1 MSLFHTGL
9 FAAWLTMKIETRRAA
24 GSILHH
30 LTRPTPTTIWPP
42 HDTVTRRA
50 SRAPR
55 RVGLACQLSI
65 DMATW
70 LERDFLSAQIC
81 KIRVCLCLWKT
92 GAHKN
97 GKSIIRRAGNY
108 MKQERNPGSCVDGS
122 VNKIIPPLF
131 PPISFFISVSLFL
144 ARFCV
149 FRSQMGGPPLRGNC
163 IINIPKA
170 TPTACF
176 SPLCHTLF
184 SPLVTLQG
192 RYECEFPGLSL
203 NEAAIQSSIGRVQI
217 KPHRQM
223 SF

>member
-1 MSLFHTGL
+1 MSLFYTGL

-30 LTRPTPTTIWPP
+30 LTRPTTTTIWPP

-97 GKSIIRRAGNY
+97 GKSIIRRTGNY

-122 VNKIIPPLF
+122 VNLIIPPTF
-131 PPISFFISVSLFL
+131 PSDIIFFFSFPIFGQILCVPLTDGRSTPQGKLHHQYPKSNPHSLFFPSL
-144 ARFCV
+144 SHPFLLSGDATTSG
-149 FRSQMGGPPLRGNC
+149 RS
-163 IINIPKA
+163 
-170 TPTACF
+170 
-176 SPLCHTLF
+176 
-184 SPLVTLQG
+184 
-192 RYECEFPGLSL
+192 ECEFPGLSL

-217 KPHRQM
+217 KPHR
-223 SF
+223 